1 MKELYNYRM
10 SVSIDGEEYKDT
22 SIWNHIKYLNPEEA
36 KTRETVEMSFNE
48 AYDIADA
55 IMNAEKGITFFRK
68 RRYIKFSF
76 GSFFKPECLCLY
88 EGTKKKIRVKE
99 EYLPFSCSMESLV
112 GLLNSEDFI
121 SYLKDRGISTYPML
135 KG

>member
-10 SVSIDGEEYKDT
+10 LVSIDGKEYRDT
-22 SIWNHIKYLNPEEA
+22 SIWNHIRYLNSEEA
-36 KTRETVEMSFNE
+36 KTRETVEMSFDE
-48 AYDIADA
+48 AYDIAEA
-55 IMNAEKGITFFRK
+55 IINTEKGITFFRK

-76 GSFFKPECLCLY
+76 ADSFEPEYLY

-99 EYLPFSCSMESLV
+99 EYLPFSCSVESLA
-112 GLLNSEDFI
+112 GLLYSEDFI
-121 SYLKDRGISTYPML
+121 SYLKDRGISTCPML

>member
-1 MKELYNYRM
+1 MKKLYNYRM
-10 SVSIDGEEYKDT
+10 LVSINGEEYKDT
-22 SIWNHIKYLNPEEA
+22 SVWNHIRYLNPEEA

-76 GSFFKPECLCLY
+76 GSFFEPEYLY

-99 EYLPFSCSMESLV
+99 EYLPFSCSMKSLA

-121 SYLKDRGISTYPML
+121 SYLKDRGISTCPML